1 MKVKEEAFDFLTFP
15 EKNSIIFREKKVI
28 TLISPGSVLY
38 TTILAGKKYNR
49 PLFIPIIQRNID
61 PRFPTERK
69 KKKEIKVT
77 GAFALFDSLVR
88 NGIRSVFGYPGG
100 AILPIYDELFFWEK
114 KSLIKHYL
122 VRHEQAATHAA
133 DAFSRATSKIG
144 VCFATSG
151 PGATN
156 LVTGIATAQ
165 LDSVPLIAIT
175 GQVGSAYLGT
185 DAFQE
190 IDMYGIT
197 LSLVKHSYVV
207 LDPKFLPQIISEAIY
222 IAQNGRPGPVLIDIP
237 KNIGSE
243 VIKKYVA
250 YKQRTINKV
259 LGWRYKALGDRKI
272 IREVLSQF
280 WKSER
285 PLLYV
290 GGGVI
295 SSNAYFE
302 LSTFVKRFGIP
313 VTTTLMGK
321 GAFSPDDPLYLG
333 MLGMHGTA
341 YANFAINNCDFL
353 MAVGARFDDRVT
365 GKLDEFACRAFIVHI
380 DIDSAEV
387 YKNKP
392 IGIGILGDV
401 REILREILLLSD
413 RKEYLTLWKK
423 WYSESGRVWRHEI
436 LDWKQRFPLVSLGT
450 DEMLLPQEVVTQITA
465 LNPEAIVTTD
475 VGQHQMWAAQ
485 YIKSLPRRWLSSA
498 GLGTMGFGLPAAI
511 GASIAFPEK
520 DVVCIS
526 GDSSFQMNLQEL
538 GTISQ
543 YKLPIKIII
552 INNHWQGM
560 VRQWQETFY
569 GHRYSHSNMSI
580 GAPKLQKLA
589 ETYNIKSFYVDKRTE
604 LCATIATAFY
614 HNGPT
619 LVECNVLEDENC
631 YPMVEPAKPNT
642 EMYLTANLLTTSDGK
657 IRDKNDDKKQIL
669 SLENFGKKLKDKN
682 LFEK

>member
-1 MKVKEEAFDFLTFP
+1 MKTNEPFNLFAFQK
-15 EKNSIIFREKKVI
+15 KNPIVLRKKNVVILSDQGSI
-28 TLISPGSVLY
+28 LY
-38 TTILAGKKYNR
+38 KTILGGKKYDKPMLVGIVHR
-49 PLFIPIIQRNID
+49 KILPRQPIKRK
-61 PRFPTERK
+61 RK
-69 KKKEIKVT
+69 KNHQTT

-88 NGIRSVFGYPGG
+88 NGVRSIFGYPGG

-133 DAFSRATSKIG
+133 DGFSRSTGKVG

-165 LDSVPLIAIT
+165 LDSIPMIAIT
-175 GQVGSAYLGT
+175 GQVGSVYLGT

-190 IDMYGIT
+190 TDMYGIT

-207 LDPKFLPQIISEAIY
+207 LDPRLLPQIITEAIY
-222 IAQNGRPGPVLIDIP
+222 IAQNGRPGPVLIDVP
-237 KNIGSE
+237 KNIGLE
-243 VIKKYVA
+243 TIEKYIP
-250 YKQRTINKV
+250 YDQRTINKV
-259 LGWRYKALGDRKI
+259 LGWRYKTLGDRDI
-272 IREVLSQF
+272 IRDVLDQLR
-280 WKSER
+280 KSEK
-285 PLLYV
+285 PLLYI

-295 SSNAYFE
+295 NSNAYFE
-302 LSTFVKRFGIP
+302 LATLAERFNIP

-321 GAFSPDDPLYLG
+321 GAFNHYSPLYLG

-341 YANFAINNCDFL
+341 YANFAVNHCDFL
-353 MAVGARFDDRVT
+353 FAVGARFDDRVT

-387 YKNKP
+387 SKNKP
-392 IGIGILGDV
+392 VGVGIIGDV
-401 REILREILLLSD
+401 REILREILMVSD
-413 RKEYLTLWKK
+413 RQEYLDLRKK
-423 WYSESGRVWRHEI
+423 SYSENSVIWHEEI
-436 LDWKQRFPLVSLGT
+436 ADWKRKFPLISIGS
-450 DEMLLPQEVVTQITA
+450 DETLLPQEVITRVTKR
-465 LNPEAIVTTD
+465 NPDAIVTTD

-485 YIKSLPRRWLSSA
+485 YIKCRPRNWLSSA

-511 GASIAFPEK
+511 GASIAFPKRE
-520 DVVCIS
+520 VICIS

-543 YKLPIKIII
+543 YNLPIKIII

-569 GHRYSHSNMSI
+569 GNRYSHSNMVA
-580 GAPKLQKLA
+580 GAPKLNVLAQAYGIKSLYAENRLELPNILA
-589 ETYNIKSFYVDKRTE
+589 EALSHK
-604 LCATIATAFY
+604 
-614 HNGPT
+614 GPV
-619 LVECNVLEDENC
+619 LLECNVVEDENC

-642 EMYLTANLLTTSDGK
+642 EMYLTATLSTTSEGK
-657 IRDKNDDKKQIL
+657 IKDKMDDEREII
-669 SLENFGKKLKDKN
+669 SMENFEEEFQDSKVLKK
-682 LFEK
+682 